1 MRRLTRRKNRN
12 EKIYAMTEK
21 IVITGGCG
29 FIGTHFAEL
38 FASER
43 HVVLFD
49 SMFRDA
55 LSTAPE
61 LKAVNNIDI
70 ARGSVLDPEA
80 LAAAFAGA
88 DTVIHLAAIAGVS
101 NYYNRSVETLRVNVL
116 GTFNVLDAAIAAGVR
131 RLIYFSSSEVY
142 GSFADRVTEDM
153 AMTSGPVADRRW
165 VYSVSKQIG
174 EHSMLRHG
182 EEYNIGVTCL
192 RPFNVYGPRQVG
204 EGAVSNFCRGLVA
217 GEPIR
222 IFGDGADIRSWCYIT
237 DLLVAME
244 RIIDNEAT
252 YGKSFNI
259 GNPDAH
265 CDINRLAEILIEAN
279 DGGVIERVEREHDPV
294 PLRLPN
300 ITLARELFGFSPV
313 VSVEDGMA
321 KTLKWFKSV
330 KP

>member
-1 MRRLTRRKNRN
+1 
-12 EKIYAMTEK
+12 MTKK

-29 FIGTHFAEL
+29 FIGTHIAE
-38 FASER
+38 FIASDNQ
-43 HVVLFD
+43 VVLFD
-49 SMFRDA
+49 NFDRDA
-55 LSTAPE
+55 SSFGPGIADNPNINI
-61 LKAVNNIDI
+61 VNGNVSEYDQID
-70 ARGSVLDPEA
+70 
-80 LAAAFAGA
+80 AAFSDA

-101 NYYNRSVETLRVNVL
+101 NYYNRSIQTLRVNIL
-116 GTFNVLDAAIAAGVR
+116 GTFNVLEAAVANNVKRI
-131 RLIYFSSSEVY
+131 IYFSSSEVY
-142 GSFADRVTEDM
+142 GSHADRVTEDM
-153 AMTSGPVADRRW
+153 PMVSGPVADRRW
-165 VYSVSKQIG
+165 VYSVSKQAG
-174 EHSMLRHG
+174 EHAMLRYG
-182 EEYNIGVTCL
+182 EEHNIGVTCV

-237 DLLVAME
+237 DLLAAME

-252 YGKSFNI
+252 FGKSFNI
-259 GNPDAH
+259 GNPDAY

-279 DGGVIERVEREHDPV
+279 DGGAMERVAREHDPV

-300 ITLARELFGFSPV
+300 INLAREIFGFSPV

-321 KTLKWFKSV
+321 KTLEWFKSV